1 MGSFPPL
8 SVKLHDVSVASRDA
22 MDQTAFMHLLITP
35 LAENPIHQFHAAD
48 PLGLRNGVENI
59 DNFAR
64 THAAKFNRQIVVR
77 HQAAFFSISSAK
89 SLSLMYKLKAQPE
102 VAPVRSRQIVGWVEP
117 TRSAMAESF
126 SPEE

>member
-48 PLGLRNGVENI
+48 PLGLRNGVQNI
-59 DNFAR
+59 DHFAR
-64 THAAKFNRQIVVR
+64 THATKLNGKVV
-77 HQAAFFSISSAK
+77 
-89 SLSLMYKLKAQPE
+89 
-102 VAPVRSRQIVGWVEP
+102 VGH
-117 TRSAMAESF
+117 
-126 SPEE
+126 